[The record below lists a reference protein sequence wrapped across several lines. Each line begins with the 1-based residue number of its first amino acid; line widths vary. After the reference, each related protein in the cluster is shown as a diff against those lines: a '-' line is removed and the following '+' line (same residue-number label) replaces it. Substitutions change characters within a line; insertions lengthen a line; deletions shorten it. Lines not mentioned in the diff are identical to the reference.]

1 MSQLNSPRLQ
11 GTVIFTALLII
22 ILLSASRT
30 TYTLSTA
37 RETAQI
43 ACVRPQQ
50 PPVCPLPSR
59 QHGWP
64 DGDPL
69 DRVSP
74 GGATAEALPPE

>member
-37 RETAQI
+37 RETVQV

-50 PPVCPLPSR
+50 QPACPVPSGR
-59 QHGWP
+59 HGWP

-74 GGATAEALPPE
+74 GGATAEALPP

>member
-37 RETAQI
+37 RETVQV

-50 PPVCPLPSR
+50 PPACPVPSR
-59 QHGWP
+59 RHGWA